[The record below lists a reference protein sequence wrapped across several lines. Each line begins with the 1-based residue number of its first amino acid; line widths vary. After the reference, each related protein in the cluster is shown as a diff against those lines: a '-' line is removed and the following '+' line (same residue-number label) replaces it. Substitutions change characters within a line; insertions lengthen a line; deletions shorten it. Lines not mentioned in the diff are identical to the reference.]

1 MKRNNETWLI
11 HLRNK
16 GADQQEALSD
26 LRDALIRGLR
36 GALWND
42 SLIDDA
48 FLEDTV
54 QDTIIRILERLKQ
67 FEGRSRFL
75 TWATSI
81 AIRVAISELR
91 RHRWKNVSLEEV
103 IADANLAP
111 ERVIDDSSEPSI
123 QRERKA
129 VIEMMHGLIQNDLT
143 KKQRVALLAEL
154 KEMPQDE
161 IARHIGSN
169 RNAVYKLTHD
179 ARKRLK
185 QGFEAV
191 GYEITDIQA
200 IFAN

>member
-1 MKRNNETWLI
+1 M
-11 HLRNK
+11 
-16 GADQQEALSD
+16 
-26 LRDALIRGLR
+26 
-36 GALWND
+36 
-42 SLIDDA
+42 
-48 FLEDTV
+48 
-54 QDTIIRILERLKQ
+54 
-67 FEGRSRFL
+67 
-75 TWATSI
+75 
-81 AIRVAISELR
+81 
-91 RHRWKNVSLEEV
+91 SLEEV

>member
-1 MKRNNETWLI
+1 ME
-11 HLRNK
+11 
-16 GADQQEALSD
+16 
-26 LRDALIRGLR
+26 
-36 GALWND
+36 
-42 SLIDDA
+42 
-48 FLEDTV
+48 
-54 QDTIIRILERLKQ
+54 
-67 FEGRSRFL
+67 
-75 TWATSI
+75 
-81 AIRVAISELR
+81 
-91 RHRWKNVSLEEV
+91 NVSLEEV